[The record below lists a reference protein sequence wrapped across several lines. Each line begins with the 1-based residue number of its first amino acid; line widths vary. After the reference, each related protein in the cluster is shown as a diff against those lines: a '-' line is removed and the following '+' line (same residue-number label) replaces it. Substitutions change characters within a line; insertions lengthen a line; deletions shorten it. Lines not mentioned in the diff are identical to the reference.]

1 MIYSYYKILNFVRKK
16 KLLDILYKFFKFL
29 LNLRYRWD
37 YRNMIKKKSISE
49 RFTQI
54 YDKNLWRSYETR
66 SGEGSEIHY
75 TRKLRSW
82 LIKKILTLKI
92 KNFVDAPCGDF
103 NWMKEVLFTLNKN
116 KLFKYKFNYFGFDI
130 VEKIINKNN
139 LLYKNKNINFKVA
152 NICQYTLPN
161 CDILMVRDFLF
172 HLSYEDINKFLKNIR
187 NVNYKYLLTTTHIDT
202 IENNFKNSD
211 IISGDARFINL
222 FAKPFNFNN
231 QDVIDRVKDCPNDL
245 KTPKEMILIK
255 KKNVPTSIN
264 F

>member
-1 MIYSYYKILNFVRKK
+1 
-16 KLLDILYKFFKFL
+16 
-29 LNLRYRWD
+29 
-37 YRNMIKKKSISE
+37 
-49 RFTQI
+49 
-54 YDKNLWRSYETR
+54 
-66 SGEGSEIHY
+66 
-75 TRKLRSW
+75 
-82 LIKKILTLKI
+82 
-92 KNFVDAPCGDF
+92 
-103 NWMKEVLFTLNKN
+103 MKEVLFTLNKN

-161 CDILMVRDFLF
+161 CDILMVRDCLF